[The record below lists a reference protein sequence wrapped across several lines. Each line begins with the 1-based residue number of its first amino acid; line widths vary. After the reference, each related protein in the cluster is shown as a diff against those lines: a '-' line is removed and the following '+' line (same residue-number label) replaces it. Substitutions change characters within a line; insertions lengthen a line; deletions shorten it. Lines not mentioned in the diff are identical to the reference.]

1 MQSFRLYG
9 TNIPE
14 KGEYV
19 NFMFT
24 QRNDNEL
31 ITFLTDYH
39 IDGFMTYSEATHK
52 KRVRSWNKITPLNKI
67 MIGYVEEIIKLKGS
81 SIVRLS
87 MAYIDVND
95 RGYKNI
101 EKYNSENKK
110 LVSIFKKYCY
120 YNELEI
126 EDFWVDV
133 IHKIDIKRREESE
146 LSLYEYVKENS
157 EILKEHIND
166 EYYDSIIKD
175 FSFVYKPK
183 NYTSRFGIICNGGV
197 SELKEVF
204 TTLFSE
210 IEYPFSL
217 KIETTPYYIFET
229 NSSNTTEETH
239 KEFIERLMEL
249 SKSTKSKTF
258 VNVKDTCY

>member
-19 NFMFT
+19 NFIFT
-24 QRNDNEL
+24 QRNEND
-31 ITFLTDYH
+31 ITTFLTDYR
-39 IDGFMTYSEATHK
+39 IEGFMTYTEATSK
-52 KRVRSWNKITPLNKI
+52 RRVRSWNKITPLNKI

-81 SIVRLS
+81 TIIRLS
-87 MAYIDVND
+87 RAYIDIND
-95 RGYKNI
+95 KGYKKL

-110 LVSIFKKYCY
+110 LLTIFKKYCH
-120 YNELEI
+120 YNKLEI
-126 EDFWVDV
+126 KDFWVDV
-133 IHKIDIKRREESE
+133 IHQIDNKRREKSE
-146 LSLYEYVKENS
+146 LSLYEYIKENS

-166 EYYDSIIKD
+166 EYYDDIVKD

-197 SELKEVF
+197 SEVKEIL

-210 IEYPFSL
+210 IEYEFSL
-217 KIETTPYYIFET
+217 KIENTPYYIFET
-229 NSSNTTEETH
+229 KSSDTTEETH
-239 KEFIERLMEL
+239 KDFIEKLLEL